1 MTALSTIGWLPLQ
14 YSADYLITQVL
25 NGIAL
30 GMILVLIAF
39 GLSII
44 FGLMGVVNF
53 AHGEFLL
60 VGTYTALTVFTVSGS
75 FLAALLVAPLVVA
88 VLGALVER
96 FTLRPIYE
104 RDILLQLLLTFGLA
118 EIIREVVMIIWGRT
132 GTSFPTPSWADQTLD
147 FAVFNYP
154 MYRLFVIVVAA
165 VIVVAV
171 YLFLT
176 RTDTGLIIRGATADR
191 EMVNA
196 LGIDVKQ
203 TFLVVFAIGSAIAG
217 VAGALIGPLRSA
229 YPTLGIDL
237 IIPAFVVVVVG
248 GLGSL
253 RGSIL
258 AGLLIGELMVL
269 TGVVYS
275 PMSNVIIFVFMALLL
290 LVRPRGLFGREVAE

>member
-1 MTALSTIGWLPLQ
+1 MTALSTISWLPLQ
-14 YSADYLITQVL
+14 VSVNYLLTQLL

-60 VGTYTALTVFTVSGS
+60 VGTYVALTVIQITGS
-75 FLAALLVAPLVVA
+75 FLLGLIAAPIAVALLGA
-88 VLGALVER
+88 VVER
-96 FTLRPIYE
+96 FTLRPIYD

-132 GTSFPTPSWADQTLD
+132 GTSFPTPSWAVGTLD
-147 FAVFNYP
+147 FTLFTYP
-154 MYRLFVIVVAA
+154 MYRLFVISLAA
-165 VIVVAV
+165 LIVVSV
-171 YLFLT
+171 YVFLT
-176 RTDTGLIIRGATADR
+176 QTDTGLIIRGATADR

-217 VAGALIGPLRSA
+217 IAGALIGPLRSA

-290 LVRPRGLFGREVAE
+290 LVRPRGLFGREVVE

>member
-1 MTALSTIGWLPLQ
+1 MIPLSMVGGLPLQ
-14 YSADYLITQVL
+14 ISTGNLLTQLL

-60 VGTYTALTVFTVSGS
+60 VGTYMALTVFTMTGS
-75 FLAALLVAPLVVA
+75 FLAALVVAPIVVA
-88 VLGALVER
+88 VLGAAVER
-96 FTLRPIYE
+96 FTLRPIYD

-118 EIIREVVMIIWGRT
+118 EIIRELVMVIWGRT
-132 GTSFPTPSWADQTLD
+132 GTAFPTPSWAARTLD
-147 FAVFNYP
+147 FGLFTYP
-154 MYRLFVIVVAA
+154 MYRIFVIIVGAVIVAA
-165 VIVVAV
+165 VYI
-171 YLFLT
+171 FLT

-196 LGIDVKQ
+196 LGIDVEK
-203 TFLVVFAIGSAIAG
+203 TFLLVFAIGSAIAG
-217 VAGALIGPLRSA
+217 IAGALIGPLRSA
-229 YPTLGIDL
+229 YPTLGVDL
-237 IIPAFVVVVVG
+237 IIPAFVVVVIG

-258 AGLLIGELMVL
+258 AGLLIGELMVM

-275 PMSNVIIFVFMALLL
+275 PMSNVIIFVFMALVL
-290 LVRPRGLFGREVAE
+290 LVRPRGLFGREVVE

>member
-1 MTALSTIGWLPLQ
+1 MTGLLPLQ
-14 YSADYLITQVL
+14 MNTNYLITQLL

-60 VGTYTALTVFTVSGS
+60 VGTYVALTTFHVTGS
-75 FLAALLVAPLVVA
+75 FLAALVAAPVMVA
-88 VLGALVER
+88 LLGAAVER
-96 FTLRPIYE
+96 FTLRPIYD

-118 EIIREVVMIIWGRT
+118 EIIRESVMIIWGRT
-132 GTSFPTPSWADQTLD
+132 GTSFPTPTWADTTLD
-147 FAVFNYP
+147 FSLFNYP
-154 MYRLFVIVVAA
+154 LYRLFVILVGVL
-165 VIVVAV
+165 IVTSV
-171 YLFLT
+171 YVFLT

-203 TFLVVFAIGSAIAG
+203 TFLLVFALGSAIAG
-217 VAGALIGPLRSA
+217 IAGALIGPLRSA
-229 YPTLGIDL
+229 YPTLGVDL

-253 RGSIL
+253 RGSII
-258 AGLLIGELMVL
+258 AGLLIGELMVM
-269 TGVVYS
+269 TGVIYS
-275 PMSNVIIFVFMALLL
+275 PMSNVIIFIFMALLL
-290 LVRPRGLFGREVAE
+290 LVRPRGLFGREVVE